1 MTTTAWEMRKMIGT
15 ADLRKA
21 VAAYPSALLLDV
33 EEQIRPSA
41 SYLMRNLCIL
51 EGNLPQVL
59 QM

>member
-1 MTTTAWEMRKMIGT
+1 MHKTIGT
-15 ADLRKA
+15 ANLRKA

-51 EGNLPQVL
+51 EGDLPQVL